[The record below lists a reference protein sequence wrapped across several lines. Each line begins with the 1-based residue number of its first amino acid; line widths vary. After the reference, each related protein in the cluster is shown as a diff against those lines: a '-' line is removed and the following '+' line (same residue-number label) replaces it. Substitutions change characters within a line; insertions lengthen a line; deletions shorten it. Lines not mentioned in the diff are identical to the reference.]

1 MQMVFLGGTAG
12 NPADPAYNRWR
23 EDRVIPVLCAV
34 GIPADCLFNPVV
46 TDWNSEAQ
54 RREDEIKSDPN
65 TFMLY
70 VITNPRTSGSEVS
83 AYSLVELVIAL
94 YDEPKRTVVAFDT
107 SELSPNTAKALT
119 KAISDLRKRFPSA
132 PIFDS
137 IEDATSW
144 LAGRLLIPKVG

>member
-1 MQMVFLGGTAG
+1 MQRVFLGGTAG
-12 NPADPAYNRWR
+12 SPADPAYNRWR
-23 EDRVIPVLCAV
+23 EDRVIPALCAA
-34 GIPADCLFNPVV
+34 GIPTDYLFNPVV

-83 AYSLVELVIAL
+83 AYSLVELVMAL
-94 YDEPKRTVVAFDT
+94 YDEPGRTVVAFDT
-107 SELSPNTAKALT
+107 SELSPNMAKAIT
-119 KAISDLRKRFPSA
+119 KAMNDLCRRFPSA

-137 IEDATSW
+137 IEDATDW
-144 LAGRLLIPKVG
+144 LAGRLVGKLQ

>member
-1 MQMVFLGGTAG
+1 MQRVFLGGTAG

-23 EDRVIPVLCAV
+23 EDRVIPALCAA

-83 AYSLVELVIAL
+83 AYSLVELVMAL

-107 SELSPNTAKALT
+107 SELSPNTAKAIT
-119 KAISDLRKRFPSA
+119 KAMNDLCRRFPSA

-137 IEDATSW
+137 IEDATGW
-144 LAGRLLIPKVG
+144 LAGRLAGKL